1 MRTSRADKLLLD
13 FGGLNKP
20 CAKQGL
26 AVIQFYEG
34 VAANNMPN
42 IVELRY
48 RGQGVE

>member
-1 MRTSRADKLLLD
+1 MLG

-20 CAKQGL
+20 CMKQGL
-26 AVIQFYEG
+26 AVGQFYEG
-34 VAANNMPN
+34 VAANNTPN